1 LSLRAV
7 IFDYGK
13 VISLP
18 ADAADHAEMVRLSG
32 LESLLFDNY
41 YWKFRDEYDGGFLT
55 CAEYFRK
62 IVATAGAAP
71 LPDQTITAMVEAD
84 CRMWTHLNPP
94 MLEWVASVRQAG
106 YKLGI
111 LSNLGEALVRYM
123 TAQFPWLDQFDSLM
137 WSSEHKLFKPQP
149 EIYRITLNRLDVEPN
164 EAIFIDDKP
173 ENILAAE
180 ACGMEG
186 LVFTTYEALPSQ
198 LTGHELL
205 ATLPNTLR

>member
-1 LSLRAV
+1 M

-18 ADAADHAEMVRLSG
+18 ADKADHAEMVRLSSVD
-32 LESLLFDNY
+32 EATFDKI
-41 YWKFRDEYDGGFLT
+41 YWHNRDLYDGGFLT

-71 LPDQTITAMVEAD
+71 LPEETIDTMVAAD

-94 MLEWVASVRQAG
+94 MLEWVASVKQAG

-111 LSNLGEALVRYM
+111 LSNLGEALVTHI
-123 TAQFPWLDQFDSLM
+123 TAQFRWLDEFDYLM

-149 EIYRITLNRLDVEPN
+149 EIYRITLNGLGVEP
-164 EAIFIDDKP
+164 EETLFIDDKP
-173 ENILAAE
+173 ANVAAAE

-186 LVFTTYEALPSQ
+186 LVFTSYEALRSQ
-198 LTGHELL
+198 LSGHELL
-205 ATLPNTLR
+205 ETLTKN